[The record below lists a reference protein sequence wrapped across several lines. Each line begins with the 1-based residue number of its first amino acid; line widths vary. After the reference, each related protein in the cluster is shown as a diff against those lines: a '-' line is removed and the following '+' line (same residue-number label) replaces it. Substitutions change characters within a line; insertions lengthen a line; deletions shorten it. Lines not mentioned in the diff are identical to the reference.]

1 MKVVDERDGEPVARD
16 GAAESDESLSSGD
29 GVDFVDGVHCLGR
42 GDPSYGAVDVFLEE
56 VAAVVGN
63 VEEEPCGGCADEV
76 EAVTASEFF
85 GE

>member
-1 MKVVDERDGEPVARD
+1 MDR
-16 GAAESDESLSSGD
+16 
-29 GVDFVDGVHCLGR
+29 VHCLGG